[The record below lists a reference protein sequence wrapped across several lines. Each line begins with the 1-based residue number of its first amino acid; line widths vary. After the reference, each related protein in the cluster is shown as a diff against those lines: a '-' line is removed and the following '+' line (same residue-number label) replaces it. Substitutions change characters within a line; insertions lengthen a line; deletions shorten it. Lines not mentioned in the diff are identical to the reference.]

1 MIRKKETTIPNL
13 VIVISVSALV
23 VYFIYFF
30 NGLGLSIFYQNQYLF
45 TASIREIYYE
55 FIVFILILVLIIA
68 GTVIVIIISSLFTYK
83 KRDIAIMKSLGTLR
97 EKLYSFYM
105 KEALIIYLIGFLIG
119 SIIGLLSYGLTS
131 LVITFLNFS
140 VNIYI
145 DFFWTPIFFFLTLF
159 AVYIISGY
167 VLRKITQQKIQWIFS
182 KDIPHDF
189 DAKKT
194 LTLIPRWLSQ
204 FGFNLKIAITNI
216 IRRKGEF
223 KRFLILFGALMTLV
237 FTLAIGVFVLTS
249 SAENW
254 IAKSQG
260 NNIIVIGHRD
270 VVYNYSLMYQ
280 KFSDIDIDTNESTI
294 NFTKSNYLFNSSI
307 ISAFESIEG
316 IQKID
321 ERLIAFS
328 TIKEINSS
336 IIIEGQYISVG
347 EDRHATIPLIG
358 LDSNEMSQD
367 YEIEGE
373 FFTDEDG
380 YDNITI
386 GDSLARYTFSFP
398 LYQKLRVGNGTS
410 YHIKGILIDSF
421 NNGFTAYFNL
431 ETLNEEMGLPTDNIN
446 IILIQA
452 NSTEIDALENQLE
465 TIIKNELGQEFIALN
480 MNDAFNQ
487 NLFMLKTLNIIPI
500 ILIILFSAI
509 LCLSLYNYQKVSL
522 HEKIKDFI
530 IMKAIGAK
538 SKLLKRIL
546 FIENFFIII
555 ISSAYSIGV
564 SMIINIIFLFER
576 VTLPPIYEPL
586 LIFIGYLSIFLI
598 LNFLSLIPLSK
609 KIKQFSIK
617 DFEVY

>member
-1 MIRKKETTIPNL
+1 
-13 VIVISVSALV
+13 
-23 VYFIYFF
+23 
-30 NGLGLSIFYQNQYLF
+30 
-45 TASIREIYYE
+45 
-55 FIVFILILVLIIA
+55 
-68 GTVIVIIISSLFTYK
+68 
-83 KRDIAIMKSLGTLR
+83 MKSLGALR
-97 EKLYSFYM
+97 EKFYSFYM
-105 KEALIIYLIGFLIG
+105 KEALIIYLVGFLIG
-119 SIIGLLSYGLTS
+119 LIIGLLSYGLTS
-131 LVITFLNFS
+131 LILLFLNFS

-145 DFFWTPIFFFLTLF
+145 DFFWIPIFFFLTLF
-159 AVYIISGY
+159 AVYVISGY

-182 KDIPHDF
+182 KDIQHDF
-189 DAKKT
+189 DAQKT
-194 LTLIPRWLSQ
+194 LTLIPRWLSR
-204 FGFNLKIAITNI
+204 FGFNLKIAITNL

-223 KRFLILFGALMTLV
+223 KRFLILFGTLMTLI
-237 FTLAIGVFVLTS
+237 FTLTIGVFVLTS

-254 IAKSQG
+254 ISRSQG
-260 NNIIVIGHRD
+260 NNLIVIGHRD

-280 KFSDIDIDTNESTI
+280 KFSDLNIDTNEPKF
-294 NFTKSNYLFNSSI
+294 NFTKSNYLFDSSI
-307 ISAFESIEG
+307 LSSFESIEG

-321 ERLIAFS
+321 KRLITFS

-347 EDRHATIPLIG
+347 EDRYATIPLIG
-358 LDSNEMSQD
+358 VDPNEMCQD
-367 YEIEGE
+367 FEIEGV

-386 GDSLARYTFSFP
+386 GDSLARFTFSVP

-421 NNGFTAYFNL
+421 NNGYTAYFDL
-431 ETLNEEMGLPTDNIN
+431 ETLNEEMGLPIDNIN

-452 NSTEIDALENQLE
+452 NSIEIDALENQLE
-465 TIIKNELGQEFIALN
+465 TIIKNELGQEFIAMN
-480 MNDAFNQ
+480 MNNVFNQ
-487 NLFMLKTLNIIPI
+487 NLFKLKTLNIIPI

-509 LCLSLYNYQKVSL
+509 SYLSLYNYQKVAL
-522 HEKIKDFI
+522 HEKVKDFI

-538 SKLLKRIL
+538 SKSLKRIL

-564 SMIINIIFLFER
+564 SMLINILFLFER
-576 VTLPPIYEPL
+576 VTLPPFYEPL

-598 LNFLSLIPLSK
+598 LNFLSIIPLSK